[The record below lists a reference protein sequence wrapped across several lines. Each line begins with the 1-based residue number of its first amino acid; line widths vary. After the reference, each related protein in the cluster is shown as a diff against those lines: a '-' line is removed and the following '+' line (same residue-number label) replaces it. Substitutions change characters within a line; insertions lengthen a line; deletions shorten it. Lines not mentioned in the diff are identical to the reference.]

1 MELVAP
7 DIHEFAGRGI
17 ASGVNR
23 VCNGL
28 RDQSEQ
34 QESRK
39 DQTKYGQES
48 QEALSGRARWA

>member
-1 MELVAP
+1 MELVAS

-23 VCNGL
+23 VGNGL

-34 QESRK
+34 QQSYQGQTAY
-39 DQTKYGQES
+39 DQQPLET
-48 QEALSGRARWA
+48 LFDRPTWV